1 MVAQSRRHPSGHV
14 RSTQVAYM
22 SGVEAPTLLQSR
34 EISHSLARSR
44 APSRDPVGPREA
56 LRTRARP
63 HIIVQRYPV

>member
-34 EISHSLARSR
+34 EISHSLARSC
-44 APSRDPVGPREA
+44 APSRDPVRPCETSYYCPEIPSI
-56 LRTRARP
+56 LR
-63 HIIVQRYPV
+63 Y